1 MRKYVQSMSC
11 VIVLAGI
18 LTLASGCAHPLV
30 VKNMDAYRVSG
41 TTAQTTKKSIGV
53 VPTSGS
59 YYDQVILNGVA
70 DSLRR
75 YSIEVVMPYAKGGER
90 KVDVVAN
97 VDLHSQYYGSGINF
111 LIDWP
116 GFLIWMPAWHGYVYS
131 IKHNFSVRLEDGKSD
146 ATLDT
151 FNIPVD
157 LNIRHAAMNRT
168 WLAESGW
175 WLLYSVP
182 ALIGGIVHTE
192 YDPNVT
198 PLEAKEVAAPLGD
211 YVAQEIIRRIPA
223 GANKVAVEKKA
234 TTDEPKTTL
243 GGSLRELN
251 KLKEDGLIT
260 QEEFDAKKKSLLE
273 KY

>member
-1 MRKYVQSMSC
+1 MSKS
-11 VIVLAGI
+11 VRLVGFAMVMAVVA
-18 LTLASGCAHPLV
+18 LASGCAHPLV
-30 VKNMDAYRVSG
+30 IKNIDTYRVSG
-41 TTAQTTKKSIGV
+41 STAQATKKSIGLI
-53 VPTSGS
+53 PAAGGHH
-59 YYDQVILNGVA
+59 DEVILNGVA

-75 YSIEVVMPYAKGGER
+75 YSGEVVMPYAKGSEH

-97 VDLHSQYYGSGINF
+97 VDLHSQYDGSGINF

-116 GFLIWMPAWHGYVYS
+116 GFLIWTPAWNGYVYR
-131 IKHNFSVRLEDGKSD
+131 IQHNFSVRLVDGTSD

-157 LNIRHAAMNRT
+157 LDVRHAAMNRT

-175 WLLYSVP
+175 WLLWTVP

-198 PLEAKEVAAPLGD
+198 PLEAREVAAPLGD
-211 YVAQEIIRRIPA
+211 YVAQEIVRRIPS
-223 GANKVAVEKKA
+223 GGTKQTPKKEA
-234 TTDEPKTTL
+234 STDEPKSTL
-243 GGSLRELN
+243 DASLRELK

>member
-1 MRKYVQSMSC
+1 
-11 VIVLAGI
+11 
-18 LTLASGCAHPLV
+18 
-30 VKNMDAYRVSG
+30 
-41 TTAQTTKKSIGV
+41 
-53 VPTSGS
+53 VPTVGS
-59 YYDQVILNGVA
+59 YHEQVILNGVA

-75 YSIEVVMPYAKGGER
+75 YSSEVVMPYVKGGER
-90 KVDVVAN
+90 KVDIVAN
-97 VDLHSQYYGSGINF
+97 IELHSQYDGAGINF

-116 GFLIWMPAWHGYVYS
+116 GFLIWTPAWNGYVYR
-131 IKHNFSVRLEDGKSD
+131 IRHNFGVRLENSKSD
-146 ATLDT
+146 TTFDT

-157 LNIRHAAMNRT
+157 LDVRHAAMNRT

-182 ALIGGIVHTE
+182 ALIGGIVHTN

-211 YVAQEIIRRIPA
+211 YVAQEIIRHIPGVRTKTA
-223 GANKVAVEKKA
+223 TEKSA
-234 TTDEPKTTL
+234 ITTDPKTTTL
-243 GGSLRELN
+243 DTALRELN

-260 QEEFDAKKKSLLE
+260 QKEFEAKKKSLLK